1 MSPRFFRSRTAFR
14 AWLESH
20 HASVSELW
28 VGFYNKASGKGGLTY
43 PEAVDEALCFG
54 WIDGVKKRIDEAS
67 YVHRFSPRTR
77 SSYWSAVNTK
87 RFNQL
92 VTLGAVAPP
101 GLEVFE
107 RRDQKK
113 TEKYSFERKNAAFDP
128 VVERA
133 FKANASAWAF
143 FCAQPPGYQRVLTF
157 FVMSAKQ
164 EQTRLRRLAV
174 LIEKS
179 AKGERLT

>member
-1 MSPRFFRSRTAFR
+1 MKPRHFKSAGSFRR
-14 AWLESH
+14 WLETH
-20 HASVSELW
+20 HATEPELW
-28 VGFYNKASGKGGLTY
+28 VGFYRKGSGKGGLTY
-43 PEAVDEALCFG
+43 PEAVDAALCFG

-87 RFNQL
+87 RFKQL
-92 VTLGAVAPP
+92 VKLGAVAPP

-113 TEKYSFERKNAAFDP
+113 TEQYSFERKNAAFDAAMQ
-128 VVERA
+128 RA
-133 FKANASAWAF
+133 FKANAVAWTF
-143 FCAQPPGYQRVLTF
+143 FRAQPPGYRRLATF

-164 EQTRLRRLAV
+164 EETRRRRLAV
-174 LIEKS
+174 LAEMS
-179 AKGERLT
+179 AKGERLR

>member
-1 MSPRFFRSRTAFR
+1 MKPRHFKSAGHFRR
-14 AWLESH
+14 WLETH
-20 HASVSELW
+20 HASERELW
-28 VGFYNKASGKGGLTY
+28 VGFYRKASGKGGLTY
-43 PEAVDEALCFG
+43 PEAVDAALCFG

-113 TEKYSFERKNAAFDP
+113 TEKYSFERKNAAFDAP
-128 VVERA
+128 MERA
-133 FKANASAWAF
+133 FKANAVAWTF
-143 FCAQPPGYQRVLTF
+143 FRAQPPGYRRLATF

-164 EQTRLRRLAV
+164 EETRRRRLAV
-174 LIEKS
+174 LAEMS
-179 AKGERLT
+179 AKGERLR